1 MQGMQVRNN
10 GGVIYPLKCTESTQ
24 PCAASIL
31 MLLLLTDTLMMIH
44 RTECMNVYRKM
55 RRNYIY
61 IYGVW
66 KRGPWRQTTIMVTA
80 LSSPSSRP

>member
-24 PCAASIL
+24 PCAASTL
-31 MLLLLTDTLMMIH
+31 MMLLLTDTLMMIH

-61 IYGVW
+61 IWCVEEGAMAANNDN
-66 KRGPWRQTTIMVTA
+66 GHGFELTIK
-80 LSSPSSRP
+80 